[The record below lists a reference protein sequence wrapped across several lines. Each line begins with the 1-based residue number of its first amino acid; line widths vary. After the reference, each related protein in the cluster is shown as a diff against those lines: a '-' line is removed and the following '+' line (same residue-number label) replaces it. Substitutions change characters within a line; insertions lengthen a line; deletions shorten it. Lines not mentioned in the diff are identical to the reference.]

1 MKHSFLFLLF
11 LIGRICFGQLTVQG
25 PDGKVTVFPE
35 GKYTLIVGKQQV
47 EETKPEAEKPPV
59 VALPDCGCNGA
70 DFSIVNI
77 DHKGGGKY
85 EVKFD
90 ACAVNPLT
98 WTVANKA
105 ATFAPTSGAFTV
117 DLSGVPAGEHVFRIT
132 STGCNGKAEKVL
144 RIPSVL
150 NETTP
155 PGQLLVPFYSPLNP
169 REYLNGE
176 YEIRYIE
183 SREDNHLKL
192 KLSQE
197 GDKLLLT
204 EYGNALQSA
213 SITLNGWT
221 DLANSAKLEN
231 EPIQPYTL
239 YHISKWSVGAGSL
252 RDFWRAMYQ
261 TPKAEYRRSEVF
273 FYVVPK
279 GETWNPAG
287 DSPNPI
293 GRPAAF
299 AKVPKFKLKNRIYG
313 FEYDFLDESAARMDD
328 LDITF
333 NRKKGQR
340 HLKLYSSV
348 LSSFLRKLPVRK
360 GFEDLTEKE
369 CIDFANTLPI
379 EAIVAFDIE
388 PGEGDG
394 WIINYDGANFERN
407 MGYVINRLKERGAMA
422 YNWLDAPSRSPNN
435 ISLDNVQ
442 FGTGGNYGRDFAKF
456 GEMYKR
462 LPDVKRRANPY
473 SVIATGYGYNSYDN
487 NALNEQQGANIS
499 PQYTYLRSLDVSEL
513 WSRVWPEKEQ
523 VYFSWPFQEFDFVSF
538 PPNHVVNIPEY
549 DAIARRKDNKP
560 LYPPNQWEDNL
571 TLSLITSKYLFYWS
585 PGPVGWSPANVSSY
599 NSAYTNGGFS
609 VWEYQKGRTPI
620 TDKFYIG
627 KESMAVNATVQ
638 AAYNFSRVQDAADG
652 LRYSPAFTWQRATKN
667 GGVEAANLVEAIAD
681 GSWYNQSLGKKQP
694 FAIVLENNGK
704 RVLFF
709 QDVWARPGLF
719 TDFTVTVNG
728 AEYKG
733 RTNGNRLFI
742 AEL

>member
-1 MKHSFLFLLF
+1 MQGFAQITIEDSTGKRYTIPS
-11 LIGRICFGQLTVQG
+11 GVYKQVLT
-25 PDGKVTVFPE
+25 P
-35 GKYTLIVGKQQV
+35 
-47 EETKPEAEKPPV
+47 AKPPV
-59 VALPDCGCNGA
+59 VVTPNLPDCGCGTP
-70 DFSIVNI
+70 DFTILSIEA
-77 DHKGGGKY
+77 KGGDKY

-90 ACAVNPLT
+90 ACAVSPLT

-105 ATFAPTSGAFTV
+105 ATFAPTSGTFIA
-117 DLSGVPAGEHVFRIT
+117 DLSGVPAGEHKFVIT
-132 STGCNGKAEKVL
+132 STGCKGKAEKTL
-144 RIPSVL
+144 RIASAV
-150 NETTP
+150 TP
-155 PGQLLVPFYSPLNP
+155 IQQGQLIPINNPLAP
-169 REYLNGE
+169 ATQTTGE

-183 SREDNHLKL
+183 SVEDSSHLRL
-192 KLSQE
+192 RISQNN
-197 GDKLLLT
+197 GQILLT
-204 EYGNALQSA
+204 EYGNSLQSTT
-213 SITLNGWT
+213 ITLNGWT
-221 DLANSAKLEN
+221 DLENSSRLEN

-239 YHISKWSVGAGSL
+239 YHVSKWSVAAGSL
-252 RDFWRAMYQ
+252 RDWWRALYQ
-261 TPKAEYRRSEVF
+261 EPKAQYKRSEVF

-279 GETWNPAG
+279 GDTWNPAG

-299 AKVPKFKLKNRIYG
+299 AKVPAFKLNNRTYG
-313 FEYDFLDESAARMDD
+313 FEYDFLDESAARLDD

-348 LSSFLRKLPVRK
+348 LSSYLRKLPIRK

-394 WIINYDGANFERN
+394 WIINYDGPNFVRN
-407 MGYVINRLKERGAMA
+407 MAIVIDRLKERGAMA

-442 FGTGGNYGRDFAKF
+442 FGTGGNYGKDLAKF
-456 GEMYKR
+456 GQMYKR
-462 LPDVKRRANPY
+462 LSDVKRRVNPY

-523 VYFSWPFQEFDFVSF
+523 VYFAWPFQEFDFVSF

-549 DAIARRKDNKP
+549 DAIAKRRDNKP

-585 PGPVGWSPANVSSY
+585 PGPVGWNPANVSSY

-609 VWEYQKGRTPI
+609 VWEYQEGRTPI
-620 TDKFYIG
+620 TGKFYIG

-638 AAYNFSRVQDAADG
+638 AAYNFSRIQDAADG
-652 LRYSPAFTWQRATKN
+652 SRYAPAFAWQRATKN
-667 GGVEAANLVEAIAD
+667 GGVEAANQVEAIID
-681 GSWYNQSLGKKQP
+681 GSWYNEALVKRQP
-694 FAIVLENNGK
+694 FAIVIEKNDK
-704 RVLFF
+704 RALFF
-709 QDVWARPGLF
+709 QDVWSRPGRE
-719 TDFTVTVNG
+719 TIFTVVIDG
-728 AEYKG
+728 KEYKG
-733 RTNGNRLFI
+733 KTQGNRLFTAI
-742 AEL
+742 LK